1 MYSHSDIRA
10 NGSEFGVAV
19 VVVSFKLLRTKISF
33 GQQMQ
38 KNKEDFREITEEVSG
53 LIEMV
58 GKYVRER
65 ESTPPEFLE
74 LCDGF
79 QR

>member
-1 MYSHSDIRA
+1 MYPHSDIRA
-10 NGSEFGVAV
+10 IGSEFYTVA
-19 VVVSFKLLRTKISF
+19 SSWLNKYHAFCGT
-33 GQQMQ
+33 QQMR
-38 KNKEDFREITEEVSG
+38 KNREDFREIAEEVSG

-65 ESTPPEFLE
+65 ESTPPEFSE
-74 LCDGF
+74 LCEGF

>member
-1 MYSHSDIRA
+1 MR
-10 NGSEFGVAV
+10 
-19 VVVSFKLLRTKISF
+19 
-33 GQQMQ
+33 

-74 LCDGF
+74 LCEGF